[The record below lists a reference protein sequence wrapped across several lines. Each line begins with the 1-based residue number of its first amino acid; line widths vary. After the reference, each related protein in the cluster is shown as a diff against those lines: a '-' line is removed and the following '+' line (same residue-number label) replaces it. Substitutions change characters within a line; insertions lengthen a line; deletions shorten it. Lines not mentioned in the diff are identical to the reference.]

1 MKDILYG
8 EKAETLQAL
17 ARLTLSDQ
25 LIQYSLCVA
34 RNNADRQT
42 THHNTIAC
50 LKIYYLY
57 SCRPIFNN
65 LSMVLPLDN
74 CLAAQL
80 LPALSNPTSD
90 STILLKRK

>member
-1 MKDILYG
+1 MKVILYG
-8 EKAETLQAL
+8 EKDETLQAL
-17 ARLTLSDQ
+17 ASLTLSDQ
-25 LIQYSLCVA
+25 LIQYSLCAA

-42 THHNTIAC
+42 THDNTTAC

-74 CLAAQL
+74 CLAAQV

-90 STILLKRK
+90 STIFLKRK